1 MAGLRHKKH
10 GGTKIRDESVKHSDS
25 HNSAKG
31 MGSVRTTAGNKNVLA
46 DAKKGGSGGHIAGG
60 ATGKLGRSRGGSC
73 GADKS
78 PFSSAAK
85 AE

>member
-1 MAGLRHKKH
+1 MAGHRHKKI
-10 GGTKIRDESVKHSDS
+10 KDESVKHSGSSNIAKS
-25 HNSAKG
+25 HAPVSG
-31 MGSVRTTAGNKNVLA
+31 PLGNKNVLA
-46 DAKKGGSGGHIAGG
+46 EAKKGLACGGHIAGG
-60 ATGKLGRSRGGSC
+60 ASGKLGRKRGGGV

>member
-31 MGSVRTTAGNKNVLA
+31 MSPVSGVHGNKNVLA

-60 ATGKLGRSRGGSC
+60 VKGKLGRSRGGAT
-73 GADKS
+73 GADKN